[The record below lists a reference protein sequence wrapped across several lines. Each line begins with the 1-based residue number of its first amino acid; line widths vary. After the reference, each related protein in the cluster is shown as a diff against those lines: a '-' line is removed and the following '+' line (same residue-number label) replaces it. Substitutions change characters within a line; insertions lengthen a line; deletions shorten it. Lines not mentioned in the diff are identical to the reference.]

1 LFGLTGSGL
10 VYCRE
15 ELVNELKTSFIKAPV
30 SEGSAIAR
38 AHVNSQFDYMR
49 VAHRFEGGNPNFLGV
64 RVLRRGAE
72 FLQSIG
78 LAAIESRVRDL
89 TSICIRLLKSK
100 GLETN
105 TPENWDERAHIVNVL
120 VPDADG

>member
-38 AHVNSQFDYMR
+38 AHATSQFDYVR
-49 VAHRFEGGNPNFLGV
+49 TAHRFEGGNPNFLGV

-78 LAAIESRVRDL
+78 LAHIEARVRDL
-89 TSICIRLLKSK
+89 TSTCLKLLNNA
-100 GLETN
+100 GLKTF
-105 TPENWDERAHIVNVL
+105 TPAEWNERAQI
-120 VPDADG
+120 